1 MDILFFSLAFS
12 AILFAAYKI
21 GKLAIGYFD
30 DEIRR
35 RSGVKPK
42 SGNADLD

>member
-1 MDILFFSLAFS
+1 METILFLGFCVIIWA
-12 AILFAAYKI
+12 AIRLS
-21 GKLAIGYFD
+21 GLYFD

-35 RSGVKPK
+35 RAGVKPK